1 MKLLMLIY
9 SGPNLPR
16 ISSLLDAHEAGGYT
30 ELRDVHGTGPTGR
43 LLGTRAWP
51 GSAAIVLSIVP
62 ATQVQALTDALKA
75 YKEKAAVGEH
85 LHVAVMPVEAY
96 L

>member
-9 SGPNLPR
+9 SGSSLPR

-30 ELRDVHGTGPTGR
+30 ALHDVHGAGPTGR

-51 GSAAIVLSIVP
+51 GSASILMSVVP
-62 ATQVQALTDALKA
+62 ADRVADLTDALKA
-75 YKEKAAVGEH
+75 YKVNAGPGEH
-85 LHVAVMPVEAY
+85 LHVAVLPVDAY
-96 L
+96 F